1 MSQPGTGIRERKKQ
15 RTRQALRQA
24 AVQLFLERGFEATTI
39 ADITEA
45 ADVAPRTFFSYFQ
58 TKEDVVLDEAAQ
70 RFAKA
75 QTTLQQRPK
84 DEPLLAAFRRAA
96 LEIAADIQTQSDQEP
111 AMARVIR
118 STPAIQARIRD
129 RMGQWE
135 EQLAAMIAQE
145 RQAPP
150 DDLDSHVVA
159 AALVGVLR
167 SVQRVA
173 VAAEMQL
180 DLPALMDHAFDLLQ
194 SGLARFAAHP
204 SQAGEETGQPPVL
217 SHATATPEMAGTPPA
232 AQAPAGHRSQS
243 ACDGPARG

>member
-1 MSQPGTGIRERKKQ
+1 MLGTMSEPGVGIRERKKQ

-24 AVQLFLERGFEATTI
+24 ALQLFQERGFEATTI
-39 ADITEA
+39 ADITAA

-58 TKEDVVLDEAAQ
+58 TKEDVVLDEGPQ
-70 RFAKA
+70 RFD
-75 QTTLQQRPK
+75 QLQQTLRQRPHG
-84 DEPLLAAFRRAA
+84 EPLLAAFRRVA
-96 LEIAADIQTQSDQEP
+96 LEIAADLQTQSDQQR
-111 AMARVIR
+111 AAARVIR
-118 STPAIQARIRD
+118 TTPAIQARIRE

-135 EQLAAMIAQE
+135 EQLAAMLAQE

-180 DLPALMDHAFDLLQ
+180 DLPALMDHAFDLLE
-194 SGLARFAAHP
+194 SGLAGFAARP
-204 SQAGEETGQPPVL
+204 
-217 SHATATPEMAGTPPA
+217 
-232 AQAPAGHRSQS
+232 
-243 ACDGPARG
+243 

>member
-1 MSQPGTGIRERKKQ
+1 MLGTMSELGIRERKKK

-24 AVQLFLERGFEATTI
+24 ALELFLERGFDATTI
-39 ADITEA
+39 ADITAA

-58 TKEDVVLDEAAQ
+58 TKEDVVLDEGPQ
-70 RFAKA
+70 RFD
-75 QTTLQQRPK
+75 QLLETLRQRPQG
-84 DEPLLAAFRRAA
+84 EPLLAAFRHVA
-96 LEIAADIQTQSDQEP
+96 LAIAADLQAQSDQQQEL
-111 AMARVIR
+111 ARIVR
-118 STPAIQARIRD
+118 TTPAIQARIRD

-135 EQLAAMIAQE
+135 EQLAVMIAQE

-180 DLPALMDHAFDLLQ
+180 DLPALMDHAFDLLE
-194 SGLARFAAHP
+194 SGLAQFAAHP
-204 SQAGEETGQPPVL
+204 DPD
-217 SHATATPEMAGTPPA
+217 
-232 AQAPAGHRSQS
+232 R
-243 ACDGPARG
+243 

>member
-1 MSQPGTGIRERKKQ
+1 MLGTMTELGIRERKKQ

-24 AVQLFLERGFEATTI
+24 ALELFQQRGFEATTI
-39 ADITEA
+39 ADITAA

-58 TKEDVVLDEAAQ
+58 TKEDVVLDDGAQ

-75 QTTLQQRPK
+75 QQTLQQRPHG
-84 DEPLLAAFRRAA
+84 EPLLAAFRRAA
-96 LEIAADIQTQSDQEP
+96 LEIAADMRTQSDQDH

-118 STPAIQARIRD
+118 TTPAIQARIRE
-129 RMGQWE
+129 RTGRWE
-135 EQLAAMIAQE
+135 EQLAAMIAEE
-145 RQAPP
+145 RNAPR

-180 DLPALMDHAFDLLQ
+180 DLPALMDHAFDLLE
-194 SGLARFAAHP
+194 SGLAGFATRP
-204 SQAGEETGQPPVL
+204 
-217 SHATATPEMAGTPPA
+217 
-232 AQAPAGHRSQS
+232 
-243 ACDGPARG
+243 

>member
-1 MSQPGTGIRERKKQ
+1 MLGTMSQPGMGIRERKKQ

-24 AVQLFLERGFEATTI
+24 AARLFLERGFEATTI
-39 ADITEA
+39 ADITAA

-84 DEPLLAAFRRAA
+84 GEPLLAAFRRAA

-135 EQLAAMIAQE
+135 EQLAAMSAQE

-204 SQAGEETGQPPVL
+204 PPQP
-217 SHATATPEMAGTPPA
+217 G
-232 AQAPAGHRSQS
+232 R
-243 ACDGPARG
+243 

>member
-1 MSQPGTGIRERKKQ
+1 MLGTVSEPGTGIRERKKQ

-24 AVQLFLERGFEATTI
+24 AARLFLERGFEATTI
-39 ADITEA
+39 ADITAA

-70 RFAKA
+70 RFAQGQK
-75 QTTLQQRPK
+75 TLQQRPHG
-84 DEPLLAAFRRAA
+84 EPLLAAFRRAA
-96 LEIAADIQTQSDQEP
+96 LEIAADLQTQSEQER

-118 STPAIQARIRD
+118 TTPAIQARIRE

-135 EQLAAMIAQE
+135 EQLAAMLAEE
-145 RQAPP
+145 RNAPP
-150 DDLDSHVVA
+150 DDLDSHVAA

-180 DLPALMDHAFDLLQ
+180 DLPALMDHAFDLLE

-204 SQAGEETGQPPVL
+204 
-217 SHATATPEMAGTPPA
+217 
-232 AQAPAGHRSQS
+232 
-243 ACDGPARG
+243 

>member
-1 MSQPGTGIRERKKQ
+1 MSELGIRERKKQ

-24 AVQLFLERGFEATTI
+24 AARLFLERGFEATTI
-39 ADITEA
+39 ADITAA

-58 TKEDVVLDEAAQ
+58 TKEDVVLDEGAQ

-75 QTTLQQRPK
+75 QQTLRQRPHG
-84 DEPLLAAFRRAA
+84 EPLLAAFRRAA
-96 LEIAADIQTQSDQEP
+96 LEIAADLQTQSDQEP

-145 RQAPP
+145 RNAPP

-167 SVQRVA
+167 SVQRAA

-180 DLPALMDHAFDLLQ
+180 DLPALMDHAFDLLE
-194 SGLARFAAHP
+194 SGLARFAARP
-204 SQAGEETGQPPVL
+204 RPRPGQ
-217 SHATATPEMAGTPPA
+217 
-232 AQAPAGHRSQS
+232 
-243 ACDGPARG
+243 